1 MTAKTSTFA
10 GQLTHFAESVDI
22 VDDARF
28 DNVRDL
34 VYRYVVNQLGGQ
46 YFERLDRT
54 KATQRLVKRLRDLG
68 YRVQLEEVAA

>member
-1 MTAKTSTFA
+1 MTAKNSTFA

-34 VYRYVVNQLGGQ
+34 VYR
-46 YFERLDRT
+46 
-54 KATQRLVKRLRDLG
+54 
-68 YRVQLEEVAA
+68 